1 MIPSDYRFGSTTN
14 RTDTLLFT
22 DAGMQLFRG
31 SPRGNLPNNGLAIT
45 DNPANGFRL
54 RIFCRS
60 DSMSE
65 NVGWFIGPNGNVT
78 SNNFF
83 AIARP
88 QPGEVTLE
96 NIVER
101 NSPITASQQ
110 GVYTCHI
117 PLESGVIRELSVG
130 IYPSGFN
137 SE

>member
-1 MIPSDYRFGSTTN
+1 
-14 RTDTLLFT
+14 
-22 DAGMQLFRG
+22 MQLFRG
-31 SPRGNLPNNGLAIT
+31 RPRGNLPNNGLAIT
-45 DNPANGFRL
+45 DNTDTRFYL
-54 RIFCRS
+54 HIFCRS

-78 SNNFF
+78 SNDFF

-110 GVYTCHI
+110 GAYTCHI

-130 IYPSGFN
+130 IHPSGFN